1 MYIVKKE
8 KVNIFSLEKCTKC
21 YSFFLFS
28 FCFNT
33 FIFVRISPLYICP
46 SINLFICV
54 YAVTNT
60 LAQDYVVKTNNSGK
74 WRNFVTQCQL
84 AAEHLMKLRKA
95 EHKEMRI
102 DFQKRKVAK
111 RPITRDMKAGF
122 GKLTK
127 YIKAGIN
134 LELNPTAKEL
144 FDFMVTF
151 FFLLDYTG
159 LH

>member
-1 MYIVKKE
+1 M
-8 KVNIFSLEKCTKC
+8 
-21 YSFFLFS
+21 
-28 FCFNT
+28 
-33 FIFVRISPLYICP
+33 
-46 SINLFICV
+46 
-54 YAVTNT
+54 
-60 LAQDYVVKTNNSGK
+60 
-74 WRNFVTQCQL
+74 TQCQL

-102 DFQKRKVAK
+102 EFQKRKVPK
-111 RPITRDMKAGF
+111 KPPTREQKAAF